1 VGNIMDNIKIAVL
14 CGGKGVR
21 LKPLTY
27 LIPKVL
33 IMLRDKPI
41 LHHSLDHYSK
51 QGIKDFLLCIGYK
64 GEMIKDYFREIGDD
78 SYKMSYIES
87 GDHVT
92 MLKRIYD
99 LKNHFDEDI
108 VITYGD
114 TITNVIFEDLLK
126 FHKENGSSA
135 TIVTKDI
142 TSPFGLLDIQENK
155 VKKFEEKPKFR
166 YYIGTMV
173 LNKGIFNHI
182 NKELIEDENGIV
194 KFFQKLVELNLLN
207 SYHHQG
213 KELTFNTKAE
223 MISAE
228 EEIIDFY
235 TLTEND
241 TKK

>member
-1 VGNIMDNIKIAVL
+1 MNNIRIAVL

-21 LKPLTY
+21 LKPLTDM
-27 LIPKVL
+27 IPKVL

-51 QGIKDFLLCIGYK
+51 QGVKDFLLCVGYK
-64 GEMIKDYFREIGDD
+64 GEMIKNYFKEIENDT
-78 SYKMSYIES
+78 YKLKYIES

-99 LKNHFDEDI
+99 LKDYFDEDI

-142 TSPFGLLDIQENK
+142 ISPFGLLDIQENK

-173 LNKGIFNHI
+173 LNKKVFDHI
-182 NKELIEDENGIV
+182 NESLLEDENGIV
-194 KFFQKLVELNLLN
+194 KFFQKLVELDYLN
-207 SYHHQG
+207 AYQHQG

-228 EEIIDFY
+228 EDIIDFLY
-235 TLTEND
+235 LN
-241 TKK
+241 